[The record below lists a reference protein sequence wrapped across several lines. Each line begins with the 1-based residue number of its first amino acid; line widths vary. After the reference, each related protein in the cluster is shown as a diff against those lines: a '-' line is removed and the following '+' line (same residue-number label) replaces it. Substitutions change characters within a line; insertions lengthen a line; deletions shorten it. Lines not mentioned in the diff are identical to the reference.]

1 MNIQINQFYNDMMNI
16 ITKSELPAGVIYFV
30 VKDLLF
36 NIEAAYQQDIIIQ
49 QYQTQ
54 NDNEEKEENSSI
66 GQE

>member
-1 MNIQINQFYNDMMNI
+1 MNIQINQFYNDIMNI
-16 ITKSELPAGVIYFV
+16 ITKSELPVGVIYFV